1 MDLPINYNT
10 LLSFL
15 EQFPE
20 ENNKNTFEENL
31 NPGEEEIKNWTFLG
45 TLTDEV
51 TGAGMAMYKPWQSY
65 ALGFYPYN
73 GCDIYRDD
81 KNRIVLSYIELGGH
95 FPFRRTFI
103 ATKASPFITEPVCF
117 AVTVKETDQPVFL
130 EFLERLGLSGEKTE
144 KDLVSFKEMYQITED
159 LDAEQ
164 IYMYRRYFNEKS
176 REFQYTVIAKRQ
188 TAHLIKSRF

>member
-1 MDLPINYNT
+1 MEPINYNT

-20 ENNKNTFEENL
+20 ENTQNVYQENL
-31 NPGEEEIKNWTFLG
+31 NPGAEEISTWTFLG

-51 TGAGMAMYKPWQSY
+51 IGCGMAMYKPWQSY

-73 GCDIYRDD
+73 GCDIYKDD
-81 KNRIVLSYIELGGH
+81 KNRMVLSYIELGGH

-117 AVTVKETDQPVFL
+117 DVTIPQANNVSFL
-130 EFLERLGLSGEKTE
+130 EFLESLGVTGENIE
-144 KDLVSFKEMYQITED
+144 KDLAAFKETYQITHD
-159 LDAEQ
+159 LDPEKT
-164 IYMYRRYFNEKS
+164 YLYRRYFNDRTE
-176 REFQYTVIAKRQ
+176 EYYYTIITKRQ
-188 TAHLIKSRF
+188 TAHVIKSRF